1 MSQRILHVIQSL
13 DRYTPADQLLALAP
27 VLAAQRF
34 EQSVLVLGHRGE
46 LAGGLAEVGIEP
58 TCLNKRWTFD
68 PSTAAQLTMHLRRAK
83 PNVVHT
89 WDQPSRR
96 YASLASAGSQG
107 WALVANWNA
116 TEQAQLPGGM
126 PVFFPRSPDRWLVE
140 GKWARDSLAQ
150 QIAEGVIAVVPPT
163 ATPATSTLQRK
174 ELMVEFGLP
183 ADALLVCTAAQLTA
197 SMGVKEL
204 IWAVD
209 MVRVLHPNIRLLI
222 AGDGPQRDHLEH
234 FACTAAVPENV
245 CFLGDTDR
253 WNDIV
258 PHLDVYWQGTEA
270 AATSPTALLTAMSA
284 GVPVVASDTAQHRDW
299 ITGGETGY
307 LVGFDA
313 RSDRTR
319 ITDQLLVDREL
330 RKTIGDAGR
339 RRFEEHYSPN
349 KTAELVAVVYR
360 EVCDQPSSSGPSP
373 Q

>member
-27 VLAAQRF
+27 VLAAQQF

-46 LAGGLAEVGIEP
+46 LAGGLAEMGIEP
-58 TCLNKRWTFD
+58 TCLGQRWTLD
-68 PSTAAQLTMHLRRAK
+68 PGAAAQLTMHVRKAN
-83 PNVVHT
+83 PNVVHA

-96 YASLASAGSQG
+96 YVSLATAGLRG
-107 WALVANWNA
+107 CGLVASWNTVERA
-116 TEQAQLPGGM
+116 RLRVDLPM
-126 PVFFPRSPDRWLVE
+126 FFPRSPDRWLVE

-163 ATPATSTLQRK
+163 ATPATSTLQRA

-183 ADALLVCTAAQLTA
+183 ADALLVGTAAQLTA

-245 CFLGDTDR
+245 CFLGDTNR

-270 AATSPTALLTAMSA
+270 AAASPTALLTAMSA

-299 ITGGETGY
+299 ITDGETGY

-339 RRFEEHYSPN
+339 RRFEEHYSPA
-349 KTAELVAVVYR
+349 TAAELVAGVYR
-360 EVCDQPSSSGPSP
+360 EACDQPSASGPLP